1 MRRKTVAII
10 LASSLISNIFI
21 SNNLF
26 VYAASETAS
35 TIADNEAIRIDAES
49 PVSLICDTE
58 EYTVNVQRIFYER
71 GNYAIEFM
79 IQNHSDHDFNFE
91 IGRASCRERV

>member
-49 PVSLICDTE
+49 CFSNL
-58 EYTVNVQRIFYER
+58 
-71 GNYAIEFM
+71 
-79 IQNHSDHDFNFE
+79 
-91 IGRASCRERV
+91 

>member
-26 VYAASETAS
+26 VYATSETAS

-49 PVSLICDTE
+49 PVPLICDTE

-79 IQNHSDHDFNFE
+79 IQSM
-91 IGRASCRERV
+91 ILTLA